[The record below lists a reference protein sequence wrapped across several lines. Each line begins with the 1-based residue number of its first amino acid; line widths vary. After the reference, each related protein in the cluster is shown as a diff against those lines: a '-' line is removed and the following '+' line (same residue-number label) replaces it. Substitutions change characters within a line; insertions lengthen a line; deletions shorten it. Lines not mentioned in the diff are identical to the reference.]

1 MIAYLNGNIVK
12 KSPTDLV
19 LDVNGVGY
27 KVNIPLSTFEKIG
40 EVGNNVKILTYQYVR
55 EDVLALYGFV
65 TEEERTLFELLLSVN
80 GIGPKSALGILSGIT
95 VENFCN
101 SILNEDTDILTNIS
115 GIGNKTARRLVVELK
130 EKLAKEGLEKL
141 GSLVFAT
148 KEKIP
153 AEEEAI
159 LALVSLGYNRFEAK
173 RKIEKI
179 RTEDQKLSTEELIKK
194 ALKVAL

>member
-1 MIAYLNGNIVK
+1 MIAYLQGNIVK

-55 EDVLALYGFV
+55 EDILALYGFI

-101 SILNEDTDILTNIS
+101 SILTEDTDILTNIS

-148 KEKIP
+148 REKIP
-153 AEEEAI
+153 AEEEAV

-173 RKIEKI
+173 RRIEKV

-194 ALKVAL
+194 ALKVVL